1 MPIPRKW
8 KLLYKVRAGD
18 NMNTR
23 RWIVWASIAIAA
35 IVLGYGGAWV
45 YAAGLMRDAVERW
58 AADRRTGGWTVT
70 HGPVAVEGFPFALR
84 ARIKA
89 PHMARNEAGEFR
101 AWDGP
106 AVTVTLRPWDMRRI
120 DFSAPGT
127 HRFRF
132 GPGRRRRDATVTA
145 RRAAGRAILDAAG
158 RVQRLS
164 IMLGGAALAPTR
176 DGPETAAR
184 VVRVTLGT
192 PRDGADPAPESHR
205 RPSLRLTVEIA
216 DIDLPPTVRP
226 ALGRRIEKFALVAVV
241 KGRFAVGPP
250 AEALA
255 AWRRDGGVIEV
266 ERLGLAWAALDV
278 DADGTLALDRKLQ
291 PVGAMTARIT
301 GFRETVDALVA
312 AGAVRPRDA
321 MTAKI
326 VLGVL
331 AKTPEDGGPPR
342 ITAPLSAQDGALYIG
357 PVRLF
362 HLPAIRWD

>member
-1 MPIPRKW
+1 MDRPGNRH
-8 KLLYKVRAGD
+8 YKVRAGD

-23 RWIVWASIAIAA
+23 RWIVWTGIAIAA
-35 IVLGYGGAWV
+35 MALGYGGAWL

-58 AADRRTGGWTVT
+58 AADRRAGGWTVS

-84 ARIKA
+84 ARIEA
-89 PHMARNEAGEFR
+89 PRVAQTEAGELR

-106 AVTVTLRPWDMRRI
+106 AVTVTFRPWDMRRI
-120 DFSAPGT
+120 DFAAPGT
-127 HRFRF
+127 HQFRF
-132 GPGRRRRDATVTA
+132 GPDKRRRDVTVTA
-145 RRAAGRAILDAAG
+145 RRAAGRAVLDGAG

-164 IMLGGAALAPTR
+164 ITLGGAALAPTR

-184 VVRVTLGT
+184 AVELTLVVL
-192 PRDGADPAPESHR
+192 RDGADPAPAPHR
-205 RPSLRLTVEIA
+205 RPSLRLMVEFA
-216 DIDLPPTVRP
+216 DIDLPPTMRP
-226 ALGRRIEKFALVAVV
+226 ALGRRIEKLALVAVV
-241 KGRFAVGPP
+241 KGRLAIGPP

-266 ERLGLAWAALDV
+266 ERLGLAWAALGL
-278 DADGTLALDRKLQ
+278 DADGTVALDRKLQ

-312 AGAVRPRDA
+312 AGKVRPRVA

-331 AKTPEDGGPPR
+331 AKTPEDGGPSR
-342 ITAPLSAQDGALYIG
+342 VTAPLSAQDGALYIG
-357 PVRLF
+357 PVKLF
-362 HLPAIRWD
+362 DLPVIRWD

>member
-1 MPIPRKW
+1 M
-8 KLLYKVRAGD
+8 V
-18 NMNTR
+18 TR
-23 RWIVWASIAIAA
+23 RRIIWAGIAIAA
-35 IVLGYGGAWV
+35 IVLGYGGAWL
-45 YAAGLMRDAVERW
+45 YAAGLMRDVVERW
-58 AADRRTGGWTVT
+58 AADRRAGGWTVT
-70 HGPVAVEGFPFALR
+70 HGPVAVEGFPFALH
-84 ARIKA
+84 ARVEA
-89 PHMARNEAGEFR
+89 PHVARNEAGELR

-106 AVTVTLRPWDMRRI
+106 AVTVTFRPWDMRRI

-127 HRFRF
+127 HRLRF
-132 GPGRRRRDATVTA
+132 GPAGRRRDATVTA

-164 IMLGGAALAPTR
+164 ITLGGAALAPRR

-184 VVRVTLGT
+184 DVRVTLVALQ
-192 PRDGADPAPESHR
+192 DGANPAPEPHR
-205 RPSLRLTVEIA
+205 RPLLRLTVEIA

-250 AEALA
+250 VEALA
-255 AWRRDGGVIEV
+255 GWRRDGGVVEV

-312 AGAVRPRDA
+312 TGALRPRVA

-331 AKTPEDGGPPR
+331 AKTPQDGGPPR

-357 PVRLF
+357 PVKLF
-362 HLPAIRWD
+362 DLPVIRWD